1 LAARRIA
8 AVAAAAAC
16 ALPAVADGAV
26 LHPCGRHLECGRVA
40 VPLDPSGRVPGR
52 VDLAVRRYTP
62 SGDASHG
69 TVIALAGG
77 PGQSS
82 IDFLYDFADDL
93 HPALGHRALVVFD
106 ARGVGRSDPLRCRV
120 PASSAHLISS
130 CARSLGPR
138 RALYSTMHSVDDID
152 SVRQALGLERVSLE
166 GVSYGT
172 YLALSYARAHPDN
185 VERLVL
191 DSTLAAESPFDLDSI
206 VAMRRVL
213 AGMCASACPGV
224 APLQDLVAL
233 LGRLPTH
240 GPRYALTSSQAGL
253 LAYEALFASDL
264 HPFVRASLPAALHL
278 AARGELTA
286 LTRLAIVAEG
296 SRHRRRARA
305 AGGMIA
311 LAIEP
316 RATRCEDTP
325 FPWAQGD
332 AVDVRKAKLRAGVAA
347 LPADA
352 IAPFDH
358 ETILD
363 EASIGSCVEWP
374 EAGDAPERATAPLPD
389 VPALVISGTDDI
401 RTPLE
406 VAQQVASQ
414 LPHSTLLS
422 VPGIGHS
429 VLGDSGCA
437 ARAVRSLFAGTAI
450 APCAS
455 RPAAPVDP
463 LPPRLSELAP
473 SGGAAGQPGRVLRAA
488 VLTLRHDIGLVGDA
502 LGGLGVMGG
511 TRGGYVLLS
520 GPRNHSRYTI
530 HSLSYVKGIQIN
542 GHLTAAR
549 HSGVAVGRVIVRL
562 HGRRY
567 GHLDLRS
574 DLSIRGRL
582 GGHRVHLT
590 RAARERINTAGG
602 LTDIPRG

>member
-1 LAARRIA
+1 MFARRS
-8 AVAAAAAC
+8 C
-16 ALPAVADGAV
+16 GLGLP
-26 LHPCGRHLECGRVA
+26 
-40 VPLDPSGRVPGR
+40 
-52 VDLAVRRYTP
+52 
-62 SGDASHG
+62 
-69 TVIALAGG
+69 
-77 PGQSS
+77 
-82 IDFLYDFADDL
+82 
-93 HPALGHRALVVFD
+93 
-106 ARGVGRSDPLRCRV
+106 RCR
-120 PASSAHLISS
+120 
-130 CARSLGPR
+130 
-138 RALYSTMHSVDDID
+138 
-152 SVRQALGLERVSLE
+152 
-166 GVSYGT
+166 
-172 YLALSYARAHPDN
+172 
-185 VERLVL
+185 
-191 DSTLAAESPFDLDSI
+191 
-206 VAMRRVL
+206 
-213 AGMCASACPGV
+213 
-224 APLQDLVAL
+224 
-233 LGRLPTH
+233 PT
-240 GPRYALTSSQAGL
+240 P
-253 LAYEALFASDL
+253 
-264 HPFVRASLPAALHL
+264 
-278 AARGELTA
+278 
-286 LTRLAIVAEG
+286 
-296 SRHRRRARA
+296 
-305 AGGMIA
+305 
-311 LAIEP
+311 
-316 RATRCEDTP
+316 
-325 FPWAQGD
+325 
-332 AVDVRKAKLRAGVAA
+332 
-347 LPADA
+347 